1 MGVDSATKVLGKGV
15 RIKLTSYELH
25 GVEDDSHAS

>member
-1 MGVDSATKVLGKGV
+1 MGVDYPTKVLSKGV
-15 RIKLTSYELH
+15 RIKLTGFELR